1 MSKPVNPYTI
11 GAFLVGSLTLLI
23 AAVLIFGGGQFFKKK
38 AEYVIYFDGTLNG
51 LSVGAPVTLQG
62 VRIGSVKEISLELDQ
77 KFSSISKPVVI
88 EIDPAVVL
96 DSSGNP
102 FQAAT
107 SLEARQK
114 NAKRL
119 IAAGLRAQLQTQS
132 LLTGLLYIECNFFPN
147 QPAVLR
153 GVSYRGLPELP
164 SIPTTVDQI
173 KNTAEEM
180 LTRLRKLPIEAIVT
194 DLSVTMKE
202 VSGILTS
209 DELKKNRAALGKTL
223 NETKKLVASLNR
235 DLGPLVSNMNGTV
248 TDTRTMVQDFSRDMR
263 PVLVS
268 TEKALK
274 EATTALNTATS
285 VLQESKYTLNS
296 VDALTAPDAPLWQSL
311 EALRNAAQSTKNLT
325 DYLERNPNSIIF
337 GKTE

>member
-11 GAFLVGSLTLLI
+11 GAFLVGSLVLLI
-23 AAVLIFGGGQFFKKK
+23 AGILIFGGGQFFKKK
-38 AEYVIYFDGTLNG
+38 ADYVIYFDGTLSG

-62 VRIGSVKEISLELDQ
+62 VRIGAVKEISLELDQ

-132 LLTGLLYIECNFFPN
+132 LLTGLLYIECNFFPD
-147 QPAVLR
+147 QPAILR
-153 GVSYRGLPELP
+153 GTNYRGMPELP

-180 LTRLRKLPIEAIVT
+180 FTRLRKLPIEAIVT

-202 VSGILTS
+202 VRGILTS
-209 DELKKNRAALGKTL
+209 DELNENREALSRTL
-223 NETKKLVASLNR
+223 NETEKLVANLNR
-235 DLGPLVSNMNGTV
+235 NLGPLVNNMNGTL
-248 TDTRTMVQDFSRDMR
+248 TDTRGMVRDFSRDMR
-263 PVLVS
+263 PVLAS
-268 TEKALK
+268 TEKALNK
-274 EATTALNTATS
+274 ATTALNTATS
-285 VLQESKYTLNS
+285 VLQESKVTLSS

-311 EALRNAAQSTKNLT
+311 DALRDAAQSTRALT

>member
-11 GAFLVGSLTLLI
+11 GAFLVGSLVLLI
-23 AAVLIFGGGQFFKKK
+23 AGILIFGGGQFFKKQ
-38 AEYVIYFDGTLNG
+38 AEYVIYFDGTLSG

-62 VRIGSVKEISLELDQ
+62 VRIGAVKEITLELDQ

-132 LLTGLLYIECNFFPN
+132 LLTGLLYIECNFFPD
-147 QPAVLR
+147 QPAILR
-153 GVSYRGLPELP
+153 GINYRGMPELP

-180 LTRLRKLPIEAIVT
+180 FTRLRKLPIEAIVT

-202 VSGILTS
+202 VRGILTS
-209 DELKKNRAALGKTL
+209 DELNENREALSRTL
-223 NETKKLVASLNR
+223 NETEKLVANLNR
-235 DLGPLVSNMNGTV
+235 NLGPLVNNMNGTL
-248 TDTRTMVQDFSRDMR
+248 TDTRGMVQDFSRDMR
-263 PVLVS
+263 PVLAS
-268 TEKALK
+268 TEKALNK
-274 EATTALNTATS
+274 ATTALNTATS

-311 EALRNAAQSTKNLT
+311 DALRNAAQSTRALA

>member
-23 AAVLIFGGGQFFKKK
+23 AGVLIFGGGQFFKKK
-38 AEYVIYFDGTLNG
+38 ADYVIYFEGTLNG
-51 LSVGAPVTLQG
+51 LNVGAPVTLQG
-62 VRIGSVKEISLELDQ
+62 VRIGAVKEISLELDK
-77 KFSSISKPVVI
+77 KFARLSKPVVI

-102 FQAAT
+102 FQPASSFET
-107 SLEARQK
+107 RQK
-114 NAKRL
+114 NADKL

-132 LLTGLLYIECNFFPN
+132 LLTGLLYIECNFFPE
-147 QPAVLR
+147 QPAILR
-153 GVSYRGLPELP
+153 GGGYRGLTELP

-180 LTRLRKLPIEAIVT
+180 FTRFRKLPIEAIVNN
-194 DLSVTMKE
+194 LSITMNE

-209 DELKKNRAALGKTL
+209 DELKKNREALSKAL
-223 NETKKLVASLNR
+223 NETEKLVANLNR
-235 DLGPLVSNMNGTV
+235 NLGPLVNNMNGTL
-248 TDTRTMVQDFSRDMR
+248 TDTRTMVRDFTRDMQ
-263 PVLVS
+263 PVLTS
-268 TEKALK
+268 TDKALK
-274 EATTALNTATS
+274 EATSALNTATR
-285 VLQESKYTLNS
+285 VLHESKYTLSS

-311 EALRNAAQSTKNLT
+311 DAVRDAAQSTRALA

>member
-23 AAVLIFGGGQFFKKK
+23 AGVLIFGGGQFFKKQ
-38 AEYVIYFDGTLNG
+38 AVYVIYFEGTLSG

-77 KFSSISKPVVI
+77 KFSRLAKPVVI
-88 EIDPAVVL
+88 EFDPSVIQ
-96 DSSGNP
+96 DTSGQP
-102 FQAAT
+102 FETAT
-107 SLEARQK
+107 SMKARQK

-119 IAAGLRAQLQTQS
+119 IDAGLRAQLQTQS
-132 LLTGLLYIECNFFPN
+132 LLTGLLYIEFNFFPD

-153 GVSYRGLPELP
+153 GVSYKGMPELP

-180 LTRLRKLPIEAIVT
+180 FTRLRKLPIEAIFT

-202 VSGILTS
+202 VSGILES
-209 DELKKNRAALGKTL
+209 DKLKENRAALSRTL
-223 NETKKLVASLNR
+223 NETEKLVANLNR
-235 DLGPLVSNMNGTV
+235 NLGPFVNNMNGTV
-248 TDTRTMVQDFSRDMR
+248 TDTRTMVQDFTRDMR
-263 PVLVS
+263 PVLAS
-268 TEKALK
+268 SEKALK
-274 EATTALNTATS
+274 EATIALNTANS
-285 VLQESKYTLNS
+285 VLQESKYTLSS
-296 VDALTAPDAPLWQSL
+296 VDALTGPDAPLWQSL
-311 EALRNAAQSTKNLT
+311 EALRNAAQSTRALA

>member
-1 MSKPVNPYTI
+1 MSKPVNSYTI

-23 AAVLIFGGGQFFKKK
+23 AAILIFGSGQFFKKQ

-51 LSVGAPVTLQG
+51 LNVGAPVTLQG
-62 VRIGSVKEISLELDQ
+62 VRIGAVKEISLELNQ
-77 KFSSISKPVVI
+77 QFSRLSKPVVV
-88 EIDPAVVL
+88 EIDPSVVL
-96 DSSGNP
+96 DANGNP
-102 FQAAT
+102 FEAST

-132 LLTGLLYIECNFFPN
+132 LLTGLLYIECNFFPD
-147 QPAVLR
+147 QPAILR
-153 GVSYRGLPELP
+153 GIHYKGLPELP

-180 LTRLRKLPIEAIVT
+180 FTRFRALPIEAI
-194 DLSVTMKE
+194 DNNLSITMNE

-209 DELKKNRAALGKTL
+209 DELKKNREALSKAL
-223 NETKKLVASLNR
+223 NETEKLVANLNR
-235 DLGPLVSNMNGTV
+235 NLGPLVNNMNGTL
-248 TDTRTMVQDFSRDMR
+248 TDTRTMVRDFTRDMR
-263 PVLVS
+263 PVLTS
-268 TEKALK
+268 TDKALR
-274 EATTALNTATS
+274 EATSALNTATS
-285 VLQESKYTLNS
+285 VLHESKYTLSS

-311 EALRNAAQSTKNLT
+311 DAVRDAAQSTRALA

>member
-23 AAVLIFGGGQFFKKK
+23 AGVLIFGGGQFFKKK
-38 AEYVIYFDGTLNG
+38 ADYVIYFDGTLSG

-96 DSSGNP
+96 DSSGKP

-107 SLEARQK
+107 SLEARRK
-114 NAKRL
+114 NAKQL

-132 LLTGLLYIECNFFPN
+132 LLTGLLYIECNFFPD
-147 QPAVLR
+147 QPAILR
-153 GVSYRGLPELP
+153 GVNYRGLPELP

-180 LTRLRKLPIEAIVT
+180 FTRLRKLPIEAIFT

-202 VSGILTS
+202 VSGILVS
-209 DELKKNRAALGKTL
+209 DELKENRAALSRTL
-223 NETKKLVASLNR
+223 NETEKLVANLNR
-235 DLGPLVSNMNGTV
+235 NLGPLVSNMNGTV
-248 TDTRTMVQDFSRDMR
+248 TDTRAMVQDFTRDMR
-263 PVLVS
+263 PVLAS
-268 TEKALK
+268 TERALK
-274 EATTALNTATS
+274 EATIALDTANS
-285 VLQESKYTLNS
+285 VLNESKYTLNS

-311 EALRNAAQSTKNLT
+311 EALRNAAQSTRNLA

>member
-23 AAVLIFGGGQFFKKK
+23 AAVLIFGGGQFFKIK
-38 AEYVIYFDGTLNG
+38 ADYVIYFDGTLNG

-62 VRIGSVKEISLELDQ
+62 VRIGAVKEISLELDQ

-132 LLTGLLYIECNFFPN
+132 LLTGLLYIEFNFFPD

-153 GVSYRGLPELP
+153 GVSYKSMPELP

-180 LTRLRKLPIEAIVT
+180 FTRLRKLPIEAIFT

-209 DELKKNRAALGKTL
+209 DELKKNREALGKTL
-223 NETKKLVASLNR
+223 NETEKLVANLNR
-235 DLGPLVSNMNGTV
+235 NLGPLVSNMNGTV
-248 TDTRTMVQDFSRDMR
+248 TDTRTMVKDFSRDMR
-263 PVLVS
+263 PVMVS

-274 EATTALNTATS
+274 EATIALNTATS

-296 VDALTAPDAPLWQSL
+296 VDALTSPDAPLWQSL
-311 EALRNAAQSTKNLT
+311 EALRNAAQSTKALA

>member
-1 MSKPVNPYTI
+1 
-11 GAFLVGSLTLLI
+11 
-23 AAVLIFGGGQFFKKK
+23 VLIFGGGQFFKKK
-38 AEYVIYFDGTLNG
+38 AEYVIFFDGTLSG

-62 VRIGSVKEISLELDQ
+62 VRIGAVKEISLELDQ

-96 DSSGNP
+96 DASGNP

-132 LLTGLLYIECNFFPN
+132 LLTGLLYIEFNFFPD

-153 GVSYRGLPELP
+153 GVSYKSMPELP

-180 LTRLRKLPIEAIVT
+180 FTRLRKLPIEAIFT

-209 DELKKNRAALGKTL
+209 DELKKNREALGKTL
-223 NETKKLVASLNR
+223 NETEKLVANLNR
-235 DLGPLVSNMNGTV
+235 NLGPLVSNMNGTV
-248 TDTRTMVQDFSRDMR
+248 IDTRTMVKDFSRDMR
-263 PVLVS
+263 PVMVS

-274 EATTALNTATS
+274 EATIALNTATS

-296 VDALTAPDAPLWQSL
+296 VDALTSPDAPLWQSL
-311 EALRNAAQSTKNLT
+311 EALRNAAQSTKALA

>member
-23 AAVLIFGGGQFFKKK
+23 TGVLIFGSGQFFKKQ

-51 LSVGAPVTLQG
+51 LNVGAPVTLQG
-62 VRIGSVKEISLELDQ
+62 VRIGAVKEISLELDK
-77 KFSSISKPVVI
+77 KFSRLSKPVVV
-88 EIDPAVVL
+88 EIDPAAVL
-96 DSSGNP
+96 DSSGKP
-102 FQAAT
+102 FQAST
-107 SLEARQK
+107 SLEARRH
-114 NAKRL
+114 NADKL

-132 LLTGLLYIECNFFPN
+132 LLTGLLYIECNFFPD
-147 QPAVLR
+147 QPAILR
-153 GVSYRGLPELP
+153 GINYKGMPELP

-180 LTRLRKLPIEAIVT
+180 LTRFRKLPIEAIVNN
-194 DLSVTMKE
+194 LSITMNE
-202 VSGILTS
+202 VSNIMTS
-209 DELKKNRAALGKTL
+209 DELKKNREALGKTL
-223 NETKKLVASLNR
+223 NETEKLVANLNR
-235 DLGPLVSNMNGTV
+235 NLGPLVTNMNSTL

-263 PVLVS
+263 PVLSS

-285 VLQESKYTLNS
+285 VLHESKYTLSS

-311 EALRNAAQSTKNLT
+311 DALRDAAQSTRALT

>member
-23 AAVLIFGGGQFFKKK
+23 AGVLIFGGGQFFKKK
-38 AEYVIYFDGTLNG
+38 AEYVIYFEGTLNG
-51 LSVGAPVTLQG
+51 LNVGAPVTLQG

-77 KFSSISKPVVI
+77 KFSRLLKPVVV
-88 EIDPAVVL
+88 EIDPEVVL

-102 FQAAT
+102 FQT
-107 SLEARQK
+107 SSSLEARQK
-114 NAKRL
+114 NADKL

-147 QPAVLR
+147 QPAILR
-153 GVSYRGLPELP
+153 GINYRGLPELP

-180 LTRLRKLPIEAIVT
+180 FTRFRQLPIEAIVNN
-194 DLSVTMKE
+194 LSVTMKE
-202 VSGILTS
+202 VSGLLTS
-209 DELKKNRAALGKTL
+209 DDLKKNRAALSRTL
-223 NETKKLVASLNR
+223 SETEKLVANLNR
-235 DLGPLVSNMNGTV
+235 NLRPFVNNMNGTV
-248 TDTRTMVQDFSRDMR
+248 TDTRVMVQDFTRDMR
-263 PVLVS
+263 PVLIS
-268 TEKALK
+268 TEKALN
-274 EATTALNTATS
+274 EATKALNTANS
-285 VLQESKYTLNS
+285 VLQESKYTLSS
-296 VDALTAPDAPLWQSL
+296 VDALTAPEAPLWQSL
-311 EALRNAAQSTKNLT
+311 EALRDAAQSTRALA